1 MKTTM
6 TDHGSA
12 RGSKALAVLGL
23 ATAAA
28 IISAVPAAADDHSTS
43 TALQS
48 PPVAG
53 KIFDDHS
60 TGILTGLNGG
70 ADDHSTTV
78 DKTLRLT

>member
-12 RGSKALAVLGL
+12 RGSKALVVLGL

-28 IISAVPAAADDHSTS
+28 IIGAVPAIADDHSTS

-60 TGILTGLNGG
+60 TGVLAHLNGG